1 MKLKKILSFVV
12 AGSTFF
18 TVVTNTKQ
26 VFSETGPDYAGGC
39 DGAPPTGDQFI
50 VSGPDSFKIIS
61 TVMLPIK
68 SENERKVAFAFRV
81 LELEAKKKLVEFWKT
96 GVSSFDNN
104 SRNQKADMI
113 TLDEDTDI
121 TLDEAINIAS
131 GISSSGE
138 ELLIGSQ
145 EVGRC
150 WEPGKMVKLSRGINS
165 EVRAM
170 IAKPKPINVL
180 DEGVTD
186 KENTTTNTNND
197 QFRGYDGYGNIDNF

>member
-1 MKLKKILSFVV
+1 MKLKKILTFVI

-39 DGAPPTGDQFI
+39 DGAPPADDYFEVT
-50 VSGPDSFKIIS
+50 GPDSWKIIS

-68 SENERKVAFAFRV
+68 SENERKVAFAFRI
-81 LELEAKKKLVEFWKT
+81 LELEAKKKLVEFLETK
-96 GVSSFDNN
+96 VSSFDNL

-113 TLDEDTDI
+113 TLDEDTDL
-121 TLDEAINIAS
+121 TLDEAINIVN
-131 GISSSGE
+131 GISSSAD

-150 WEPGKMVKLSRGINS
+150 WEPGQKVMLSRGINS

-170 IAKPKPINVL
+170 IAKPKPIKVL
-180 DEGVTD
+180 DEDVTD

-197 QFRGYDGYGNIDNF
+197 KFRGYDGYGNIDNF